1 MEEAIGES
9 TASSSFESE
18 GRHSSS
24 SVSYGSGEK
33 CRRERERDMFLG
45 GGARTAYSLRKR
57 LRRSL
62 DDTNGV
68 MVGVCKQ
75 CSQALAKMRAG
86 FQKLKQQGSE
96 LKKRKKRYPAPKR
109 ANGEHYRDLVAQ
121 NAWIRNNIFDAMGN
135 YIFCHS
141 CVIKALVERLAQ

>member
-1 MEEAIGES
+1 MEEATGES
-9 TASSSFESE
+9 TASSSYESE

-24 SVSYGSGEK
+24 SVSYGSVEK
-33 CRRERERDMFLG
+33 RRRERERDMFLG

-75 CSQALAKMRAG
+75 CSQAPSRSYHKSDV
-86 FQKLKQQGSE
+86 FNE
-96 LKKRKKRYPAPKR
+96 T
-109 ANGEHYRDLVAQ
+109 DLRLIVEP
-121 NAWIRNNIFDAMGN
+121 FSV
-135 YIFCHS
+135 YS
-141 CVIKALVERLAQ
+141 CSR